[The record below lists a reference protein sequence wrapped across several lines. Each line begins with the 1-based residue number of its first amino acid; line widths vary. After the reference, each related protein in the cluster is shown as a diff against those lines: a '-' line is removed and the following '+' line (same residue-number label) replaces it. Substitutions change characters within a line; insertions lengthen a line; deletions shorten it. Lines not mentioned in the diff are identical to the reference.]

1 LISIFSQI
9 GCSDAV
15 DYPDDLDDIMGRK
28 FAFRVKWQPGW
39 GGQGSVVH
47 CKDSQELVAKIQEH
61 LPVAEVLLSYLFK
74 FIYNTLQLRYIIEG
88 TNL

>member
-1 LISIFSQI
+1 MCSQI
-9 GCSDAV
+9 GCPDTT
-15 DYPDDLDDIMGRK
+15 DYPDDLDEIMHRK